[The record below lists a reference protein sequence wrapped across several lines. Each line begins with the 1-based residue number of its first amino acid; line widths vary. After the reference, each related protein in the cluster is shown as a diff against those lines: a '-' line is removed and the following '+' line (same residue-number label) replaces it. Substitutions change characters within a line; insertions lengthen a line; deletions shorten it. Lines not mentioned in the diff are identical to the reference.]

1 VYRTRPL
8 CRWLVI
14 SLIATAI
21 AAPGVRAQSE
31 SATPHSPVVV
41 ELRRDGFH
49 WGDAGVGAAAAL
61 AIVAIAA
68 GVALVIRSRT
78 AQDTS

>member
-1 VYRTRPL
+1 VHRTPSL

-21 AAPGVRAQSE
+21 AASGVRAQSE
-31 SATPHSPVVV
+31 SAGPRTPVVV
-41 ELRRDGFH
+41 EVRRDGFH

-68 GVALVIRSRT
+68 GVAIVIRGRA
-78 AQDTS
+78 AQETS